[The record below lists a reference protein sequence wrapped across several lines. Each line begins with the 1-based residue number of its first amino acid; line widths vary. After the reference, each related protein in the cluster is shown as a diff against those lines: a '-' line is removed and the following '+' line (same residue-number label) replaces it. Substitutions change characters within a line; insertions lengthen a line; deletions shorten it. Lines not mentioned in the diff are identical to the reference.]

1 MYPQQV
7 QHYLRTFFSENN
19 CQFVNDTDHYLTVQ
33 LTTDM
38 DKRIMNRPYYWQYV
52 ESTGGV
58 ANPAQLTLITDQTK
72 LKEITKGELVH
83 FGSPR
88 LSQLFKVTHEMG
100 SFIQMFEQMK
110 ETSNRPI
117 LTPWLGVNYKTSY
130 YSNQT
135 KEVLYSLGINLM
147 NGSIK
152 LGFHESLNEMDIT
165 STMPHNAFLLPYVI
179 KPIRGLE
186 RLDVVIEDF
195 IRQDDHTW
203 ADQAKKRWQRDLRV
217 LEFFYEGVEERPECY
232 EMEKTALQQQYEA
245 RIKIEIIN
253 GGLFYLI

>member
-7 QHYLRTFFSENN
+7 QQYLRTFFSENN

-33 LTTDM
+33 LTIDM

-52 ESTGGV
+52 ETTGGV
-58 ANPAQLTLITDQTK
+58 PSPAQLTLITDQTK
-72 LKEITKGELVH
+72 MKENIKGELVH

-100 SFIQMFEQMK
+100 AFIQMFEQMEVAIK
-110 ETSNRPI
+110 RPI
-117 LTPWLGVNYKTSY
+117 LTPWLGVNYKISY

-135 KEVLYSLGINLM
+135 KEMLYSLGINLM
-147 NGSIK
+147 NGSILTDFQASLSK
-152 LGFHESLNEMDIT
+152 LNIT
-165 STMPHNAFLLPYVI
+165 PTMPSNAFLLPYII
-179 KPIRGLE
+179 KPTRGLE
-186 RLDVVIEDF
+186 RLDGVVENVIQ
-195 IRQDDHTW
+195 QDDHSW
-203 ADQAKKRWQRDLRV
+203 ADEAKKRWQRDIRV

-232 EMEKTALQQQYEA
+232 EMEKVALEQQYEA

-253 GGLFYLI
+253 GGIFYLK

>member
-33 LTTDM
+33 LTIDM

-52 ESTGGV
+52 ESVGGV
-58 ANPAQLTLITDQTK
+58 PSPSQLTLITDQTK
-72 LKEITKGELVH
+72 LNENIKGELVH

-88 LSQLFKVTHEMG
+88 LNQLFQATHEMG
-100 SFIQMFEQMK
+100 AFIQMFEQVE
-110 ETSNRPI
+110 ETINRPI
-117 LTPWLGVNYKTSY
+117 LTPWLGVNYKVSY

-135 KEVLYSLGINLM
+135 KEMLHSLGINLM
-147 NGSIK
+147 NGSIITD
-152 LGFHESLNEMDIT
+152 FHASLNEMNIA
-165 STMPHNAFLLPYVI
+165 STMPLNAFLLPYVI

-186 RLDVVIEDF
+186 RLDGIVEKVIQ
-195 IRQDDHTW
+195 QDDHSW
-203 ADQAKKRWQRDLRV
+203 ADQAKKRWQRDIRV

-245 RIKIEIIN
+245 RIKIEIIS
-253 GGLFYLI
+253 GGLFYLK

>member
-7 QHYLRTFFSENN
+7 QQYLRTFFSENN

-33 LTTDM
+33 LTIDM

-52 ESTGGV
+52 ESVGAV
-58 ANPAQLTLITDQTK
+58 PCPSLLTLITDQRK
-72 LKEITKGELVH
+72 LKDNIKGELVH

-88 LSQLFKVTHEMG
+88 LGQLFQATHEMG
-100 SFIQMFEQMK
+100 AFIQMFEQVE
-110 ETSNRPI
+110 ETIKRPI
-117 LTPWLGVNYKTSY
+117 LTPWLGVNYKVSY

-135 KEVLYSLGINLM
+135 KEMLHSLGINLM
-147 NGSIK
+147 NGNIITD
-152 LGFHESLNEMDIT
+152 FHASLIEKNIA
-165 STMPHNAFLLPYVI
+165 STMQPNAFLLPYVI
-179 KPIRGLE
+179 KPVRGLE
-186 RLDVVIEDF
+186 RLDGVVENVIQ
-195 IRQDDHTW
+195 QDDHSW
-203 ADQAKKRWQRDLRV
+203 AEQAKKRWQRDIRV

-253 GGLFYLI
+253 GGLFYLK

>member
-7 QHYLRTFFSENN
+7 QHYLRTFFTENN

-33 LTTDM
+33 LTIDM

-52 ESTGGV
+52 ESVGGV
-58 ANPAQLTLITDQTK
+58 PCPSQLTLITDQTK
-72 LKEITKGELVH
+72 LKENIKGELVH

-88 LSQLFKVTHEMG
+88 LGQLFQVTHEMG
-100 SFIQMFEQMK
+100 TFIQMFEQV
-110 ETSNRPI
+110 EESNKRPI
-117 LTPWLGVNYKTSY
+117 LTPWIVVNYKVSY

-135 KEVLYSLGINLM
+135 KEMLHSLGLNLM
-147 NGSIK
+147 NGSIITD
-152 LGFHESLNEMDIT
+152 FHASLSETNIAPEM
-165 STMPHNAFLLPYVI
+165 PPNAFLLPFVI

-186 RLDVVIEDF
+186 RLDGVVENF
-195 IRQDDHTW
+195 IQNDDHSW
-203 ADQAKKRWQRDLRV
+203 AAQAEKRWQRDIRV
-217 LEFFYEGVEERPECY
+217 LEFFYEGVEEKPESY

-253 GGLFYLI
+253 GGLFYLK